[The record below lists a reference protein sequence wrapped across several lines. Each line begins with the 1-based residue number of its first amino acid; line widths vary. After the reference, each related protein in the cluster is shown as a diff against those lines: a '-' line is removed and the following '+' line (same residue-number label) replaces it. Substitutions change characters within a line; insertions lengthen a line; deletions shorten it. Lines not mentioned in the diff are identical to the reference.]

1 MFRANLSAV
10 TLQGNSLAQCC
21 TLSWQ
26 QEFVRNLMG
35 HILLRW
41 RTLVSIPMSVLLPLS
56 LSAQEAAGAILHSSG
71 SGVFV
76 NESAV
81 PASIAVFPN
90 DVIKTEKDVVAR
102 LEVTGSEAEINP
114 ETIVQFNPSELA
126 LDHGSVTVTTSRG
139 VRVRVGCITV
149 TPVHDSQWTHYQVL
163 DVNGKVTV
171 SALKDD
177 VYIDASLKNPQQI
190 NERERERTRSL
201 VHEGEQKSR
210 EEKCGGAA
218 LKTPPGLGAALNS
231 PYAIG
236 VGAVDVGVM
245 ACLGLCH
252 DDDPV
257 SPAKP

>member
-1 MFRANLSAV
+1 MA
-10 TLQGNSLAQCC
+10 
-21 TLSWQ
+21 
-26 QEFVRNLMG
+26 
-35 HILLRW
+35 
-41 RTLVSIPMSVLLPLS
+41 VLLPLS
-56 LSAQEAAGAILHSSG
+56 LSAQEAAGAILHGTG

-76 NESAV
+76 NESPA

-90 DVIKTEKDVVAR
+90 DVIKTEKDVIAR
-102 LEVTGSEAEINP
+102 LDLAGSDAEINS

-126 LDHGSVTVTTSRG
+126 LDHGSVAVNTSRG

-149 TPVHDSQWTHYQVL
+149 TPVHDDQWTHYQVL
-163 DVNGKVTV
+163 NVSGKVTV

-177 VYIDASLKNPQQI
+177 VYIDVHAKSLQQM
-190 NERERERTRSL
+190 NQSERERNRSI
-201 VHEGEQKSR
+201 VREGEQKAR
-210 EEKCGGAA
+210 EEKCGEGYQRPKSAA
-218 LKTPPGLGAALNS
+218 LGGALNS

-236 VGAVDVGVM
+236 AAALGIGAI

>member
-1 MFRANLSAV
+1 
-10 TLQGNSLAQCC
+10 
-21 TLSWQ
+21 
-26 QEFVRNLMG
+26 VRNAWG
-35 HILLRW
+35 FILLRW
-41 RTLVSIPMSVLLPLS
+41 RNFVSIPMTVLVPLS
-56 LSAQEAAGAILHSSG
+56 LSAQEAGGAILHNTG

-76 NESAV
+76 NESTA

-90 DVIKTEKDVVAR
+90 DVVKTEKGFVAR
-102 LEVTGSEAEINP
+102 LQFTGSEAEINS

-126 LDHGSVTVTTSRG
+126 LDHGSVTVNTSRG

-149 TPVHDSQWTHYQVL
+149 TPVRDSLWTHYQVL

-177 VYIDASLKNPQQI
+177 VYIDASPKNPQQI
-190 NERERERTRSL
+190 NERERERNRSL

-210 EEKCGGAA
+210 EEKCGGVD

-231 PYAIG
+231 PWAIG
-236 VGAVDVGVM
+236 AAAVGIGAI

-257 SPAKP
+257 SPSKPN